1 MREALLNALIHRD
14 YSFSGSIIINVNDK
28 EMEFISIGGLLSGLS
43 PEDIRNGISLSRN
56 SRLSELFHRL
66 HFIEAYGTGI
76 RRIFSLYKE
85 CKAQPEISIT
95 PNSFKITLP
104 NMNVAGKI
112 EAVSDSKVVSG
123 KKEFVPKLTEQMV
136 TILDYI
142 SENGEITLEEIQ
154 NLLNIKETRTYV
166 IMKQLINSGKVEKI
180 GRGKGQKYI
189 RKS

>member
-1 MREALLNALIHRD
+1 
-14 YSFSGSIIINVNDK
+14 
-28 EMEFISIGGLLSGLS
+28 
-43 PEDIRNGISLSRN
+43 
-56 SRLSELFHRL
+56 
-66 HFIEAYGTGI
+66 
-76 RRIFSLYKE
+76 
-85 CKAQPEISIT
+85 
-95 PNSFKITLP
+95 
-104 NMNVAGKI
+104 MNVAGKI

-180 GRGKGQKYI
+180 GRGKSQKYI

>member
-1 MREALLNALIHRD
+1 M
-14 YSFSGSIIINVNDK
+14 
-28 EMEFISIGGLLSGLS
+28 
-43 PEDIRNGISLSRN
+43 
-56 SRLSELFHRL
+56 
-66 HFIEAYGTGI
+66 
-76 RRIFSLYKE
+76 
-85 CKAQPEISIT
+85 
-95 PNSFKITLP
+95 
-104 NMNVAGKI
+104 
-112 EAVSDSKVVSG
+112 VSG